1 MKLAQ
6 HSRLISSTMAL
17 ATVNSSLSYLASLSS
32 CAYLSY
38 RMTFELTTTVATRPL
53 GSYEKNE
60 ARLLYLYLFSSLLWL
75 CKLTTPADH
84 SCSFDTIMIPTPRTR
99 PFYLIRHPS
108 PIPSQLGM
116 NTSLAHPTSVYY
128 SRKRSSPNHQN
139 TVNSP
144 F

>member
-1 MKLAQ
+1 
-6 HSRLISSTMAL
+6 MAL

-75 CKLTTPADH
+75 ALT
-84 SCSFDTIMIPTPRTR
+84 DTTLLKILP
-99 PFYLIRHPS
+99 L
-108 PIPSQLGM
+108 LGP
-116 NTSLAHPTSVYY
+116 L
-128 SRKRSSPNHQN
+128 
-139 TVNSP
+139 
-144 F
+144 